1 MGSLHPTVSFH
12 QLFNM
17 KSMILI
23 AVFLAVAA
31 AAPAPQESQPIL
43 ILKQS
48 QNHDTE
54 KRVYSFSYETENGIS
69 VSESGVQKQIGD
81 KPEEAGTVSQGK
93 YSYPEDSVTY
103 TITWVPMRTVSR
115 PPETI
120 CPLPHPCP
128 STSSRCSLTW
138 LPPENCKLNELDHGQ
153 LFEIMVE

>member
-1 MGSLHPTVSFH
+1 MGRVHGITIFSV
-12 QLFNM
+12 LFPQPLNM
-17 KSMILI
+17 KSMIFF

-48 QNHDTE
+48 QNHGTE
-54 KRVYSFSYETENGIS
+54 KQIYSFSYETENGIS

-103 TITWVPMRTVSR
+103 TITWVADENGFQATGDHLPTPPPM
-115 PPETI
+115 PEHVVKM
-120 CPLPHPCP
+120 LAD
-128 STSSRCSLTW
+128 LAAAG
-138 LPPENCKLNELDHGQ
+138 KL
-153 LFEIMVE
+153 

>member
-1 MGSLHPTVSFH
+1 
-12 QLFNM
+12 M
-17 KSMILI
+17 KSMIFF

-54 KRVYSFSYETENGIS
+54 KQEYSFSYEAENGIS

-81 KPEEAGTVSQGK
+81 KPEESGTVSQGT

-103 TITWVPMRTVSR
+103 TITWVADENGFQATGDHLPTPPPMPAHVVKLLADLQAAGLLKKSKPTTSLHPY
-115 PPETI
+115 PPDSI
-120 CPLPHPCP
+120 
-128 STSSRCSLTW
+128 
-138 LPPENCKLNELDHGQ
+138 
-153 LFEIMVE
+153 

>member
-1 MGSLHPTVSFH
+1 MGTPL
-12 QLFNM
+12 LNM

-31 AAPAPQESQPIL
+31 AAPLEETKPIL

-54 KRVYSFSYETENGIS
+54 KQEYSFSYEAENGIS

-81 KPEEAGTVSQGK
+81 KPEEFGTVSQGT

-103 TITWVPMRTVSR
+103 TITWVADENGFQATGDHLPTPPPMPAHVV
-115 PPETI
+115 
-120 CPLPHPCP
+120 
-128 STSSRCSLTW
+128 
-138 LPPENCKLNELDHGQ
+138 KLLADLAAAGK
-153 LFEIMVE
+153 L